1 MSENQKNPI
10 DQFFDSCGDWYSA
23 MNHGDYVLELL
34 KNHRATGRNILLI
47 RHSARD
53 LLRIT
58 PDGLHEDVAITPEGI
73 VHAEEFG
80 RKLQTIAPDT
90 TLHLGHTAPRRCRM
104 TAESIRKGYASLNG
118 TRDLGILPC
127 VESVITDPGRFR
139 ALWDEK
145 GWHSL
150 MQEWLGG
157 AIPGDTIRDPHD
169 YSDRLLRALVS
180 MPGGGDD
187 ALMVAVAH
195 DVTILPIVAS
205 VCGTTLT
212 TIGFLNGV
220 LISGDATGAKIRFA
234 DPEHSLCGKWAL

>member
-1 MSENQKNPI
+1 
-10 DQFFDSCGDWYSA
+10 
-23 MNHGDYVLELL
+23 MNHGDHILELL
-34 KNHRATGRNILLI
+34 KNHRATGRTILLI

-53 LLRIT
+53 LLQIT

-73 VHAEEFG
+73 IHAEEFG
-80 RKLQTIAPDT
+80 RKLNEIVPGR
-90 TLHLGHTAPRRCRM
+90 TLLLGHTAPRRCRM
-104 TAESIRKGYASLNG
+104 TAESIRKGFSSPNG
-118 TRDLGILPC
+118 TRDLGILPG

-157 AIPGDTIRDPHD
+157 AVPGHTICDPHH

-180 MPGGGDD
+180 ISGCGDD
-187 ALMVAVAH
+187 TVVVAVAH
-195 DVTILPIVAS
+195 DVTILPIIAS

-220 LISGDATGAKIRFA
+220 LISGDFTGAEIRFA
-234 DPEHSLCGKWAL
+234 DPEHSLRAEWCPE